1 MTKLR
6 LQFVHRFADRHGKIR
21 HYFRRPGF
29 KRIPLPGLPGS
40 AEFMAAY
47 QTALAGDAVAKVEIG
62 ADRTKP
68 GTVAAAVVSY
78 FNSAKF
84 QALAAESRRTQRNIL
99 ERFRA
104 AHGDNRVALLLP
116 HHIQRM
122 VNAKAAT
129 PAAAKNFLKTIRAWM
144 AHCVTAG
151 LRQDDPTSGVKP
163 VRYKTDGYL
172 TWEDEHIEL
181 YRARHPIG
189 TRERLALELLLN
201 IGPRRGDVVRL
212 GRQHLRNGE
221 FTFKTQKT
229 DTLVE
234 GVPLLPELAAAIEA
248 MPAGNMTFLTTE
260 QGKPFTA
267 AGFGNWFRDACNA
280 AGVPKGYSAHGLRKA
295 SATRLADIGASPH
308 QLMAWFGWTTLR
320 QPELYTRKANRKKLA
335 QSAGDLLRTGTSSGK
350 PQ

>member
-1 MTKLR
+1 MTHLR
-6 LQFVHRFADRHGKIR
+6 LQYVHEFRDRHGKVR
-21 HYFRRPGF
+21 RYFRRPGF
-29 KRIPLPGLPGS
+29 KRIALPGLPGS

-47 QTALAGDAVAKVEIG
+47 QAALAGDAVAKVEIG
-62 ADRTKP
+62 ASRTIP

-78 FNSAKF
+78 FNSAVF
-84 QALAAESRRTQRNIL
+84 QSLAAETRRTRRNIL
-99 ERFRA
+99 DRFRA
-104 AHGDNRVALLLP
+104 EHGDKRVALLQRQ
-116 HHIQRM
+116 HIERM
-122 VNAKAAT
+122 VAAKAGT
-129 PAAAKNFLKTIRAWM
+129 PAAARNFLNTLRAMM

-151 LRQDDPTSGVKP
+151 LRADDPTIGVKG
-163 VRYKTDGYL
+163 RKHRTDGYL
-172 TWEDEHIEL
+172 TWDDEQIEL

-189 TRERLALELLLN
+189 SRERLALEMLLN

-221 FTFKTQKT
+221 FSFKTQKT

-280 AGVPKGYSAHGLRKA
+280 AGIAKGYSAHGLRKA
-295 SATRLADIGASPH
+295 SATRLADAGASPH
-308 QLMAWFGWTTLR
+308 QLMAVFGWTTLR

-335 QSAGDLLRTGTSSGK
+335 QSTGELLRTGTSGGK
-350 PQ
+350 PE